1 MDIMSRTE
9 DVFTGLGNEVLTM
22 EARNNPANSHTVSVR
37 LETDQ
42 LAKIDALSEL
52 LNTTRQEV
60 FSNILF
66 ASFDEAIRGAHAGLQ
81 IELNE
86 YGKSDVF
93 EKLYLDKYKKLNSK
107 ISAKGE
113 K

>member
-1 MDIMSRTE
+1 MSVLE
-9 DVFTGLGNEVLTM
+9 KVFNNLGNEALAM

-42 LAKIDALSEL
+42 LAKIDALAEL
-52 LNTTRQEV
+52 LSTTRQDI

-66 ASFDEAIRGAHAGLQ
+66 GSIDEAIRAALVGLQ
-81 IELNE
+81 IDLDK

-93 EKLYLDKYKKLNSK
+93 EKIYQEKLKKLNSK
-107 ISAKGE
+107 LSK
-113 K
+113 